1 MLALPIFGFLAFA
14 GVASADIGIVRVN
27 PSRVRPGGQVQVTA
41 AGYLG
46 MTHQVFTV
54 ILMPAA
60 KAPQPHSCMNG
71 SAICTPAFL
80 PARLRQPPF
89 TPVGKIKSWR
99 QVGPRGIRQGRA
111 VLSFRAPPVA
121 PGRYK
126 LGLFCPSCTRGPKGS
141 LIISD
146 DLI

>member
-1 MLALPIFGFLAFA
+1 MTLAIVTFAFWA
-14 GVASADIGIVRVN
+14 CVPVASADIGIVRIS
-27 PSRVRPGGQVQVTA
+27 PTRARPGDRVEVTS

-71 SAICTPAFL
+71 SAFCTPAFL
-80 PARLRQPPF
+80 PGRLRRPPF
-89 TPVGKIKSWR
+89 TPVGTIKNGR

-111 VLSFRAPPVA
+111 VLSFRLPRVA

-126 LGLFCPSCTRGPKGS
+126 LGLFCPSCTRGPRG
-141 LIISD
+141 
-146 DLI
+146 